1 MRCYPL
7 TTNERAE
14 TGYTWAI
21 EVTADDLT
29 ESTANTA
36 QTLTTTIPIAAGDF
50 CVSAGHYLTTPFKD
64 ASDSAFN
71 TDTASIGDSVGGVA
85 TIYAALEMNVNGTEV
100 LYKHVAC
107 SSTALSG
114 FTSAAY
120 VTVTFNSMSAKSLV
134 NIDTGLVVFFI
145 QLYKPS
151 VLAGALEAG
160 PLLTK

>member
-14 TGYTWAI
+14 TSYTWVI

-29 ESTANTA
+29 TTATNTA

-50 CVSAGHYLTTPFKD
+50 CASAGHYLTTPFKD
-64 ASDSAFN
+64 ADDAAFN
-71 TDTASIGDSVGGVA
+71 TSTASIGDSVGGVA

-120 VTVTFNSMSAKSLV
+120 VTVTFNSMSAKALKD
-134 NIDTGLVVFFI
+134 IDTGLVYFFI

-151 VLAGALEAG
+151 VLAGVFESG